1 MKKSMIALAVAA
13 ATSAP
18 VMVQAAAPEVSGFA
32 DIIFT
37 LVDDTANT
45 PNSTNPA
52 EGKFTADGEIDFKG
66 NLADDVSV
74 RVDLDVNINADN
86 RDSADI
92 EQAFFG
98 WKMNE
103 DITFLG
109 GVFNNPVGWE
119 AEDTPE
125 MYQTSHSMNYNILDG
140 QTALRGNNIAGVAV
154 AGTVEKFTFT
164 AAFLN
169 DLQQTNEENS
179 LALVAAFAP
188 TEELNLEAG
197 IVTQDNDNPVR
208 TATNPNGGAGTVID
222 FNATFSKDDITIAGE
237 LLLAS
242 EIIDYSAMAMIN
254 MAIPETAMSATVRGE
269 LVSFDADIDDLLALT
284 FAGLYTVNDA
294 LGIVAE
300 LKYIDG
306 EDIDGDIQ
314 VVAEFVASF

>member
-13 ATSAP
+13 ATTAP

-37 LVDDTANT
+37 VADDTSDV
-45 PNSTNPA
+45 PNSTNTA
-52 EGKFTADGEIDFKG
+52 ESKFTADGEIDFKG

-74 RVDLDVNINADN
+74 RVDIDVNLNADT
-86 RDSADI
+86 RDSGDI

-98 WKMNE
+98 WGINK
-103 DITFLG
+103 DVTLLG
-109 GVFNNPVGWE
+109 GVFNNPIGWE
-119 AEDTPE
+119 AEDAPN
-125 MYQTSHSMNYNILDG
+125 MYQTTHSMNYSILDG

-154 AGTVEKFTFT
+154 AGTVEKFTLT
-164 AAFLN
+164 AALLN
-169 DLQQTNEENS
+169 DLQQTDEENS

-197 IVTQDNDNPVR
+197 IVTQDNDNPN
-208 TATNPNGGAGTVID
+208 TGGAGTVID
-222 FNATFSKDDITIAGE
+222 LNATFSKDDITIAGE

-242 EIIDYSAMAMIN
+242 EIIDYSAMAMLN
-254 MAIPETAMSATVRGE
+254 MAIPETDMSATVRGE
-269 LVSFDADIDDLLALT
+269 LVSFDADIDDTLALT
-284 FAGLYTVNDA
+284 LAGLYTVNDA

-306 EDIDGDIQ
+306 EINDGDIQ